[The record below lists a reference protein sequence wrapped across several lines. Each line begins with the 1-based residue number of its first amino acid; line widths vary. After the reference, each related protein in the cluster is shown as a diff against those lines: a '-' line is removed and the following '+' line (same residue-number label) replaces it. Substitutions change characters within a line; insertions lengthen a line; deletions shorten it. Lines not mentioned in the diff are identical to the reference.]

1 MLNKPALNTVVRI
14 SSTSNSYSF
23 KTLLT
28 QQRTWTQEVGVL
40 RRLQHALKHFDHG
53 ALCRL
58 IFLWLI
64 SQVYKLHCRLESLLT
79 VISVICAR
87 VLYETS
93 VLDSLFVTQW
103 NKKNSI
109 FNRHWIY
116 RKAQVI
122 MHLSR
127 TAFHKV
133 SHSPDSTSQDESR
146 FYKGVSLL
154 TAVQLLFLLWPMICC
169 CSRLLSL

>member
-14 SSTSNSYSF
+14 SSTSNSYGF

-79 VISVICAR
+79 VTNWQISVLCPP

-93 VLDSLFVTQW
+93 LLDSLFVTQ
-103 NKKNSI
+103 
-109 FNRHWIY
+109 
-116 RKAQVI
+116 
-122 MHLSR
+122 
-127 TAFHKV
+127 
-133 SHSPDSTSQDESR
+133 
-146 FYKGVSLL
+146 
-154 TAVQLLFLLWPMICC
+154 
-169 CSRLLSL
+169 

>member
-23 KTLLT
+23 KKLLT
-28 QQRTWTQEVGVL
+28 QQRTWTQEVRVL

-79 VISVICAR
+79 VTNWQISVLCPP

-103 NKKNSI
+103 NKKTKFLTDTGFTGRPKWLCI
-109 FNRHWIY
+109 CHGQRFTKFHILLT
-116 RKAQVI
+116 Q
-122 MHLSR
+122 HL
-127 TAFHKV
+127 K
-133 SHSPDSTSQDESR
+133 TSQDFTRESP
-146 FYKGVSLL
+146 S
-154 TAVQLLFLLWPMICC
+154 
-169 CSRLLSL
+169 